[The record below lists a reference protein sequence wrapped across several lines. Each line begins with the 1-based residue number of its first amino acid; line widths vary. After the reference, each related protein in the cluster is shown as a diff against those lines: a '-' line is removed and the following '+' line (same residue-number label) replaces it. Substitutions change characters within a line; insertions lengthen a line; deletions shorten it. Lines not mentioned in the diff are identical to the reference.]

1 MGAPINLPLEFEAAW
16 MDWYDN
22 KDNGPVLT
30 RNAEGRLVL
39 KAGAK
44 SLITYAPFIEIV
56 VKDGE
61 LYGKCVIHSCDSP
74 ASKEGVR
81 LTFSSKRR
89 RRWWRWWRW
98 AARKARKRRRA
109 GRTGAGAGLGAE
121 AGAVAG
127 GVRRVCFMQTVLSP
141 ITAPRR
147 HALFCDPGPIT
158 HYQRLSPQ
166 GGISQWAPLPITK
179 GTPQEAALHNHVHYC
194 ITDPYRK

>member
-1 MGAPINLPLEFEAAW
+1 LGTPINLPLEFEAAW

-74 ASKEGVR
+74 ASSR
-81 LTFSSKRR
+81 STTARSSPRRTTSCGQTQLRR
-89 RRWWRWWRW
+89 RRRQT
-98 AARKARKRRRA
+98 RA
-109 GRTGAGAGLGAE
+109 SVR
-121 AGAVAG
+121 VRG
-127 GVRRVCFMQTVLSP
+127 G
-141 ITAPRR
+141 
-147 HALFCDPGPIT
+147 G
-158 HYQRLSPQ
+158 
-166 GGISQWAPLPITK
+166 
-179 GTPQEAALHNHVHYC
+179 
-194 ITDPYRK
+194 

>member
-1 MGAPINLPLEFEAAW
+1 MAVAPLARSPRTLGAPINLPLEYEAAW

-81 LTFSSKRR
+81 LTFSSKVHMTNLIDHLFQVHDSALLTAPDHKLRADAIAAKAAADPRKLGRR
-89 RRWWRWWRW
+89 RGRWRGGSVGLFH
-98 AARKARKRRRA
+98 ANGPFSHHRA
-109 GRTGAGAGLGAE
+109 AE
-121 AGAVAG
+121 A
-127 GVRRVCFMQTVLSP
+127 RTL
-141 ITAPRR
+141 
-147 HALFCDPGPIT
+147 L
-158 HYQRLSPQ
+158 
-166 GGISQWAPLPITK
+166 
-179 GTPQEAALHNHVHYC
+179 
-194 ITDPYRK
+194 